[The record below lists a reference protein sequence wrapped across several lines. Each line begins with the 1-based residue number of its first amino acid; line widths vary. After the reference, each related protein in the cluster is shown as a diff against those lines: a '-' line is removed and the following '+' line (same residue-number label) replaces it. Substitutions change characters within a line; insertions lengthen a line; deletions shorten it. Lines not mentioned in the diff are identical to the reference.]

1 MDMNTNSQ
9 TITLHAT
16 SEADTDFIAHRFVE
30 CIPNSTTIALTG
42 TLGAGKT
49 RFVQGVAVALG
60 GNASSI
66 TSPTFVICNQYLL
79 SQNVFHL
86 DAYRIKDEDEFLELG
101 VDEMYLSDGYTFI
114 EWAEKFERC
123 LPREYIGL
131 TIEINS
137 ETGRTFIF
145 SGTNKYASVLE
156 ALTAACPHLAG

>member
-1 MDMNTNSQ
+1 M
-9 TITLHAT
+9 
-16 SEADTDFIAHRFVE
+16 
-30 CIPNSTTIALTG
+30 
-42 TLGAGKT
+42 
-49 RFVQGVAVALG
+49 
-60 GNASSI
+60 
-66 TSPTFVICNQYLL
+66 
-79 SQNVFHL
+79 FHL

-101 VDEMYLSDGYTFI
+101 VDEMYLSEGYTFI

-156 ALTAACPHLAG
+156 ALNAACNHLAG